1 MAAAEVG
8 GVDGNTLA
16 LLVGRAELIGTRCVG
31 LLGRREVDGT
41 GGNTVAA
48 LVVAGLR
55 HSGSDAGGAAQSVN
69 D

>member
-1 MAAAEVG
+1 MMG
-8 GVDGNTLA
+8 GGGMDGNT
-16 LLVGRAELIGTRCVG
+16 VV
-31 LLGRREVDGT
+31 
-41 GGNTVAA
+41 A